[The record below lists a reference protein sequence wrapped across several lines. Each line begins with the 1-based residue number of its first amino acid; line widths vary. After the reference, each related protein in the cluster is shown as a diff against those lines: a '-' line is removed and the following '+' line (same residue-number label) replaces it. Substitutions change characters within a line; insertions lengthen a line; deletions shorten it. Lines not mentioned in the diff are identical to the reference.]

1 MIRAIIMSGRMR
13 ALTRSLGLAAVL
25 LAALAGCTLLGREPS
40 DPWATYRPALAE
52 SVRYVLDTRNDWTQ
66 YFIDFDVDTTTNTI
80 QGHQVTRV
88 TNPSAQLWYDLYFRL
103 FPNLPQL
110 AGDMEVSNVTVNG
123 ESVPYTYAADRS
135 ALRLNLTEPLAPG
148 SAVRVEFDFEVSYPA
163 PTSDYVLFGEKS
175 GIVNL
180 PVAYPM
186 LAVFD
191 ETAPASQTTPPWNLD
206 APAPFGDLAFSQ
218 SALYQVTATV
228 PASFT
233 VIATGTP
240 LDRTDNQDGT
250 NTWRWV
256 SGPNREFM
264 MTMGPDFQ
272 VRSTQAYSTTVN
284 SYFLP
289 GDEAA
294 GEKALTYA
302 AAALRVYHDTFG
314 RYPYPQMDI
323 VASPLE
329 YRGME
334 YPGLDLLGIDLY
346 RERQEDL
353 EFLIAHEVAHQW
365 WYNLVGS
372 DPVRLPWLD
381 EGLAEYSTYLYE
393 EAVHGKAAADELL
406 TTRWQ
411 IPVDYARRNGLDA
424 PLDQPATAFAPGT
437 YETMVYAKAAL
448 FFHAVRQTVGDDAFF
463 RILRAYVARYRF
475 DEANPAAFISMAEQ
489 MSGKSLQTIY
499 QEWILAAAPAAQ

>member
-1 MIRAIIMSGRMR
+1 MAHRLRLLAS
-13 ALTRSLGLAAVL
+13 SLFLAGLL
-25 LAALAGCTLLGREPS
+25 LAALAGCTLLGREAP
-40 DPWATYRPALAE
+40 DPWAAYGPALADNT
-52 SVRYVLDTRNDWTQ
+52 RFVLDTRRDWTQ
-66 YFIDFDVDTTTNTI
+66 YFIDVEVDTATRTL
-80 QGHQVTRV
+80 QGHQVVRV
-88 TNPSAQLWYDLYFRL
+88 TNPSDQLWYDVYFRL

-110 AGDMEVSNVTVNG
+110 AGDIEVSDVTVNG
-123 ESVPYTYAADRS
+123 QAAPYTYAADRS
-135 ALRLNLTEPLAPG
+135 ALRVNLSEPLAPDG
-148 SAVRVEFDFEVSYPA
+148 AVRVEFDYAVAYPA
-163 PTSDYVLFGEKS
+163 PTSDYVLFGEKA

-180 PVAYPM
+180 PVAYPL

-191 ETAPASQTTPPWNLD
+191 NNAVVSQTLPPWNLD
-206 APAPFGDLAFSQ
+206 APAAFGDLAFSQ
-218 SALYQVTATV
+218 AALYQVTATI
-228 PASFT
+228 PASYT

-240 LDRTDNQDGT
+240 LDRQDNQDGT

-256 SGPNREFM
+256 SGPIREFM
-264 MTMGPDFQ
+264 MTMGTDYQ

-294 GEKALTYA
+294 GEKALAYA
-302 AAALRVYHDTFG
+302 AAALRVYQDLFG
-314 RYPYPQMDI
+314 RYPYPHMDI
-323 VASPLE
+323 VASPLA

-334 YPGLDLLGIDLY
+334 YPGLHLLGVDLY
-346 RERQEDL
+346 RDRQQDL

-393 EAVHGKAAADELL
+393 EAVHGKAAADTLL

-411 IPVDYARRNGLDA
+411 TPVDYARRNGLDV
-424 PLDQPATAFAPGT
+424 PLNQPASEFGPGS

-448 FFHAVRQTVGDDAFF
+448 FFHAVRQVVGDDAFF

-475 DEANPAAFISMAEQ
+475 AEADPAAFIGLAEQ
-489 MSGKSLQTIY
+489 MSGKSLQDVY
-499 QEWILAAAPAAQ
+499 REWVLTATPAGQ

>member
-1 MIRAIIMSGRMR
+1 MSGS
-13 ALTRSLGLAAVL
+13 ALFSRWRLWVLSLL
-25 LAALAGCTLLGREPS
+25 LAAALLAGLAGCTLLSRSTP
-40 DPWATYRPALAE
+40 DPWAVYRPVLAE
-52 SVRYVLDTRNDWTQ
+52 NTRYVLDTRRDWTQ
-66 YFIDFDVDTTTNTI
+66 YFIDFDIDTTAHTI
-80 QGHQVTRV
+80 QGHQVTQV
-88 TNPSAQLWYDLYFRL
+88 SNPSAELWYDVYFRL

-110 AGDMEVSNVTVNG
+110 GGDITVANVTVNG
-123 ESVPYTYAADRS
+123 QTTPYTYAADRS
-135 ALRLNLTEPLAPG
+135 ALRVNLREPLPPG
-148 SAVRVEFDFEVSYPA
+148 GSVRIEFDFEATYPT
-163 PTSDYVLFGEKS
+163 PDTGYVLFGDKD

-191 ETAPASQTTPPWNLD
+191 ETAPVSQTMPSWILD
-206 APAPFGDLAFSQ
+206 TPAPFGDLAFTQ
-218 SALYQVTATV
+218 AALYQVTATV
-228 PASFT
+228 PSSYT
-233 VIATGTP
+233 MIATGMP
-240 LDRTDNQDGT
+240 LGRVDNPNGT
-250 NTWRWV
+250 STWRWV
-256 SGPNREFM
+256 GGPNREWM

-272 VRSTQAYSTTVN
+272 VRSTLAYSTTVN
-284 SYFLP
+284 SHFLP

-302 AAALRVYHDTFG
+302 AAALRVYQDLFG
-314 RYPYPQMDI
+314 RYPYTHMDI

-346 RERQEDL
+346 RQRQQDL

-372 DPVRLPWLD
+372 DPVRTPWLD
-381 EGLAEYSTYLYE
+381 EGLAEYSTYLYQ
-393 EAVHGKAAADELL
+393 EAVHGKAAADALL
-406 TTRWQ
+406 HTRWQ

-424 PLDQPATAFAPGT
+424 PLNQPTTAFAPGA

-475 DEANPAAFISMAEQ
+475 AEANPDDFITLAEQ
-489 MSGKSLQTIY
+489 MSGKSLRDVY
-499 QEWILAAAPAAQ
+499 QEWVLSATPTGR